1 MQVKIVGPE
10 GKTVFAKVLPMLHVH
25 EADGQPTDTL
35 QTGRGVSLVSV
46 TGPERWLS
54 FTYPATPLVLLGKD
68 AGGGWHRFRF
78 TAGTAP
84 TGTSLCPR
92 ARGNLR
98 SARPPTMRTM

>member
-1 MQVKIVGPE
+1 MGPE

-35 QTGRGVSLVSV
+35 ETGKGVSVVSV

-78 TAGTAP
+78 TAGTVRNWYFFVPA
-84 TGTSLCPR
+84 GHAGIRGPR
-92 ARGNLR
+92 
-98 SARPPTMRTM
+98 RPPTTRTM